1 MMRILVVTD
10 AWTPQINGVVRT
22 LQSMSAAAIAQGAD
36 IVFVTPQE
44 FSTVPLPSY
53 PDIRLAL
60 AGKNALRRK
69 IAESGAAHIHIAT
82 EGPLGWAARG
92 ACLADDRPFT
102 TSYHTR
108 FPEYLHARAR
118 VPLSLTYSL
127 LRRFHRKAIGVM
139 VATQS
144 VERDLSARKFPRL
157 MRWTRG
163 VDHQLFRPQQSVLD
177 LPRPI
182 FLNVGR
188 LAVEK
193 NIEAFLKLDL
203 PGSKVLVGDGPARAT
218 LQASFPDV
226 HFLGSRQGKELAA
239 IYASADVF
247 VFPSR
252 TDTFGLVM
260 LEALSCGVP
269 VAAMPVP
276 GPLDV
281 IGESGAGVLHQDLRV
296 AALAALSINR
306 GHARSHAERYS
317 WDRCAEQFLRNIS
330 SARSNPIIR
339 PSFRREAGR
348 RVH

>member
-1 MMRILVVTD
+1 MRILIVTD

-22 LQSMSAAAIAQGAD
+22 LQSVAASAVAQGVD

-60 AGKNALRRK
+60 AGKNALRRR

-82 EGPLGWAARG
+82 EGPLGWAARA
-92 ACLADDRPFT
+92 ACLAEDRPFT

-108 FPEYLHARAR
+108 FPEYLYARAR
-118 VPLSLTYSL
+118 VPLSLTYWL
-127 LRRFHRKAIGVM
+127 LRRFHGKAIGVM

-144 VERDLSARKFPRL
+144 IEQDLLARKFPRL

-218 LQASFPDV
+218 LQASYPAV
-226 HFLGSRQGKELAA
+226 HFLGARQGEELAA
-239 IYASADVF
+239 LYASADVF
-247 VFPSR
+247 VFPSL

-260 LEALSCGVP
+260 LEALACGVP

-276 GPLDV
+276 GPIDV
-281 IGESGAGVLHQDLRV
+281 IGDSGAGVLRHDLRE
-296 AALAALSINR
+296 AALAALCIKR
-306 GHARSHAERYS
+306 EQARSHAEKYT
-317 WDRCAEQFLRNIS
+317 WDRCAAQFLENIAF
-330 SARSNPIIR
+330 ARDRFIVSNADTPKYAAQTI
-339 PSFRREAGR
+339 
-348 RVH
+348 